1 MRMSPRVALVIIG
14 AVFFLPLALAWLMYT
29 GKIEFRPVETRNRG
43 ELVQPLVP
51 VSWDGVTGVGRPDE
65 AAGQAAFEPTH
76 LEGHWTV
83 LHALPAHC
91 DSACEAHATELRQV
105 HRASGRQMGRIRL
118 VLLQPAADPSMA
130 AELRRIYP
138 RFEIATDTG
147 GSLEAALERVA
158 QEYGTTAGPVGS
170 TYLIDPLGN
179 IMMYYEAGSDP
190 NDLKSDLKR
199 LLTWSKLDEQ
209 S

>member
-1 MRMSPRVALVIIG
+1 MSPRVALVIIG
-14 AVFFLPLALAWLMYT
+14 AVFFLPMALAWLMYT

-51 VSWDGVTGVGRPDE
+51 VSWDGVTGVGARDQTP
-65 AAGQAAFEPTH
+65 GPGVFEPAH
-76 LEGHWTV
+76 VEDHWTV

-91 DSACEAHATELRQV
+91 DSACVAHVTELRQV
-105 HRASGRQMGRIRL
+105 HRASGRQLGRIRL
-118 VLLQPAADPSMA
+118 VLLQPAADTSMA
-130 AELRRIYP
+130 TELRRIYP
-138 RFEIATDTG
+138 QFEIATDTG

-158 QEYGTTAGPVGS
+158 TEHGTTGGTAGS